1 MAALTL
7 TIRAE
12 TDAVLDD
19 VRRLVGVHQ
28 ALAHR
33 HGPAFRALDRDID
46 RALEAFASAAPD
58 FAQLADA
65 DGLHLIMLTP
75 PEIHALLA
83 RAVALD
89 VRPAPVG

>member
-1 MAALTL
+1 MAALQ
-7 TIRAE
+7 TIAVE
-12 TDAVLDD
+12 TDAVMDD
-19 VRRLVGVHQ
+19 IRRLIGVHQ

-33 HGPAFRALDRDID
+33 HGAAFRALDRDID
-46 RALEAFASAAPD
+46 RALEAFAGTAPD
-58 FAQLADA
+58 FAQLVDA